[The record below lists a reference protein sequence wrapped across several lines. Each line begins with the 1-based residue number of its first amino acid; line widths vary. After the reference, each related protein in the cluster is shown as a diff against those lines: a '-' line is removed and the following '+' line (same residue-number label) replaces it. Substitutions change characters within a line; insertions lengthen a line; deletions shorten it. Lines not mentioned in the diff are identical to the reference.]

1 VAREHFATKAEYS
14 DVVARM
20 VTKGAPLSEQEIDTL
35 ATYLFEHFGMKQ
47 EPADTSVG
55 KAILE
60 RSCTT
65 CHNLNGIELH
75 VHDSVDPY
83 RDLISRMISHGAT
96 LSDEDA
102 ATLAQYLYATYGRR

>member
-1 VAREHFATKAEYS
+1 MVA
-14 DVVARM
+14 
-20 VTKGAPLSEQEIDTL
+20 KGAALSEQENDTL
-35 ATYLFEHFGMKQ
+35 VTYLFEHFGAKQ

-55 KAILE
+55 REILE

-96 LSDEDA
+96 LSDEE
-102 ATLAQYLYATYGRR
+102 ATPLAEYLYATYGRR